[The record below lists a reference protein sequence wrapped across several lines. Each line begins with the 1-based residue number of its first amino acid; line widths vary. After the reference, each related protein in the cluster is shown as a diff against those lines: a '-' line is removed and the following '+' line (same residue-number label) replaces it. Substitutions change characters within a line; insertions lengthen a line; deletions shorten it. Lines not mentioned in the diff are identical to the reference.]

1 MHGLHSVWNPAVC
14 FLKNNILTPVSV
26 QKGFRTSLSR
36 QGSWLNFMKR
46 GFAILNIYFEVFR
59 KYHFLL
65 QDLVARDFKLKY
77 RRSILGFL
85 WSILN
90 PLLMML
96 VITAVFSN
104 MFKSDIQYFP
114 VYYLC
119 GYLIFNF
126 VVEATNGALTSIV
139 QSGYLIKK
147 VYIPKYIFPLE
158 KTTFALVN
166 VVFSFAAVLL
176 VILITKMPIQPT
188 ILLIP
193 IPVFYAF
200 VFSTGLGLILASCN
214 TFFRDTGHL
223 YSVWTTAWMY
233 LTPLFYPLES
243 IPESIQKFIFYNPLY
258 YFVTLLRELVIEGR
272 MPDPAMH
279 LTCICFSLLFLLVGL
294 FIFKRSQDRFILYI

>member
-1 MHGLHSVWNPAVC
+1 
-14 FLKNNILTPVSV
+14 
-26 QKGFRTSLSR
+26 
-36 QGSWLNFMKR
+36 MK
-46 GFAILNIYFEVFR
+46 IYIDAFK
-59 KYHFLL
+59 KYRYLL
-65 QDLVARDFKLKY
+65 EDLVTKDFKLKY

-104 MFKSDIQYFP
+104 MFPSDIQYFP

-158 KTTFALVN
+158 KSTFALVN
-166 VVFSFAAVLL
+166 VAFSFVAV
-176 VILITKMPIQPT
+176 VIVIAITQMPIKPT
-188 ILLIP
+188 IFLIP

-200 VFSTGLGLILASCN
+200 IFSTGLGLILASIN

-233 LTPLFYPLES
+233 LTPLFYPIDI
-243 IPESIQKFIFYNPLY
+243 IPASTRNFIYYNPLY
-258 YFVTLLRELVIEGR
+258 YFVTYLRQLVIDGTIPGLE
-272 MPDPAMH
+272 MN
-279 LTCICFSLLFLLVGL
+279 LICIGFSLFFLMAGL
-294 FIFKRSQDRFILYI
+294 IIFKKNQDKFILYI

>member
-1 MHGLHSVWNPAVC
+1 
-14 FLKNNILTPVSV
+14 
-26 QKGFRTSLSR
+26 
-36 QGSWLNFMKR
+36 MKVYIDA
-46 GFAILNIYFEVFR
+46 FI
-59 KYHFLL
+59 KYRYLL
-65 QDLVARDFKLKY
+65 EDLVTKDFKLKS

-104 MFKSDIQYFP
+104 MFKSDIEYFP

-158 KTTFALVN
+158 KSTFALVN
-166 VVFSFAAVLL
+166 VVFSFVAVIL
-176 VILITKMPIQPT
+176 VILITGMPIKAT

-193 IPVFYAF
+193 IPVLYAF
-200 VFSTGLGLILASCN
+200 IFSTGLGLILASLN
-214 TFFRDTGHL
+214 TFFRDMGHL

-233 LTPLFYPLES
+233 LTPMFYPIDI
-243 IPESIQKFIFYNPLY
+243 IPENIKLLIYYNPLY
-258 YFVTLLRELVIEGR
+258 YFVTYLRMLVIDGTVPGFE
-272 MPDPAMH
+272 MN
-279 LTCICFSLLFLLVGL
+279 LICIEFSLIFLVAGL
-294 FIFKRSQDRFILYI
+294 LIFKKNQDKFILYI

>member
-1 MHGLHSVWNPAVC
+1 
-14 FLKNNILTPVSV
+14 
-26 QKGFRTSLSR
+26 
-36 QGSWLNFMKR
+36 MKVYINA
-46 GFAILNIYFEVFR
+46 FI
-59 KYHFLL
+59 KYRYLL
-65 QDLVARDFKLKY
+65 EDLVTKDFKLKY
-77 RRSILGFL
+77 RRSILGFM

-104 MFKSDIQYFP
+104 MFDNDIKNFP

-119 GYLIFNF
+119 GSLIFNF

-166 VVFSFAAVLL
+166 VFFSFIAVFL
-176 VILITKMPIQPT
+176 VILITRMPIKAT
-188 ILLIP
+188 LLLLPIP
-193 IPVFYAF
+193 IFYAF
-200 VFSTGLGLILASCN
+200 LFSTGLGLILASLN

-233 LTPLFYPLES
+233 LTPLFYPIDI
-243 IPESIQKFIFYNPLY
+243 IPDNIRFFIYYNPLY
-258 YFVTLLRELVIEGR
+258 YFVTYLRQIVIDGTIPGFKMNFICMEFSIVFLIAGLL
-272 MPDPAMH
+272 
-279 LTCICFSLLFLLVGL
+279 
-294 FIFKRSQDRFILYI
+294 IFKNKQDKFILYI

>member
-1 MHGLHSVWNPAVC
+1 
-14 FLKNNILTPVSV
+14 
-26 QKGFRTSLSR
+26 
-36 QGSWLNFMKR
+36 MKR
-46 GFAILNIYFEVFR
+46 GLAILNIYFEVFR

-258 YFVTLLRELVIEGR
+258 YVVTLLRELVIEGR